1 MTSLL
6 QSPFVL
12 PKDFD
17 PIEAHAGRFTLQRK
31 SGRDV
36 MIDELVTAWLAS
48 DWHYK
53 LSPERAQP
61 GNETVV
67 VIATCAIDY
76 RVSQRRSFL
85 GGEAA
90 GHEIVFY
97 DDERGIELRL
107 IAPAENN
114 RTAEFDYKPLERL
127 ADALIKLGV
136 VQPLGVDETIS
147 GDRLS
152 EARS

>member
-1 MTSLL
+1 MATPL

-17 PIEAHAGRFTLQRK
+17 VTEAHAGRFTLERR

-36 MIDELVTAWLAS
+36 MIDELVAAWLKS
-48 DWHYK
+48 DWTYK
-53 LSPERAQP
+53 LSPERAQS

-67 VIATCAIDY
+67 VIATCVADY

-85 GGEAA
+85 GGESAE
-90 GHEIVFY
+90 HEIVFY

-114 RTAEFDYKPLERL
+114 RAAEFDHRPLERL
-127 ADALIKLGV
+127 ADALIRLDV
-136 VQPLGVDETIS
+136 VQPLGLDEAIR

-152 EARS
+152 QVRS

>member
-1 MTSLL
+1 MATPL

-17 PIEAHAGRFTLQRK
+17 PAEAHAGRFTLERR

-36 MIDELVTAWLAS
+36 MIDDLVAAWLKS
-48 DWHYK
+48 DWTYK

-61 GNETVV
+61 GNETVI
-67 VIATCAIDY
+67 VIATCAADY

-85 GGEAA
+85 GGEPA

-114 RTAEFDYKPLERL
+114 RAAEFDHKPLERL
-127 ADALIKLGV
+127 ADALIRLGI
-136 VQPLGVDETIS
+136 VQRLGVDETIS

-152 EARS
+152 EVRS

>member
-1 MTSLL
+1 MATPL
-6 QSPFVL
+6 QSPFVIPADL
-12 PKDFD
+12 DALD
-17 PIEAHAGRFTLQRK
+17 AHAGRFTLQRR

-36 MIDELVTAWLAS
+36 MIDELVASWLAS
-48 DWHYK
+48 DWTYK
-53 LSPERAQP
+53 LSPQRAQP

-67 VIATCAIDY
+67 VVAICGADR

-85 GGEAA
+85 GGEPA
-90 GHEIVFY
+90 GHEIAFY

-114 RTAEFDYKPLERL
+114 RAAEFDHKPLERL
-127 ADALIKLGV
+127 ADALIRLGI
-136 VQPLGVDETIS
+136 VQRLGLDETIS

-152 EARS
+152 EVRS